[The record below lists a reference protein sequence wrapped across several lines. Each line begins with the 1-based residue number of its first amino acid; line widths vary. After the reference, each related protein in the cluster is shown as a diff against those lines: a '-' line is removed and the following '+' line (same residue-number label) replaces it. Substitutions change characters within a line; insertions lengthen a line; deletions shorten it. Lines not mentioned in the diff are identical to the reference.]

1 MMNLITGC
9 SIRNHL
15 SGNRNL
21 ICHINY
27 RKKDDVHIISCGAVM
42 HVIVASVIVWQSS
55 LNDADIA
62 INPVVTESRN

>member
-1 MMNLITGC
+1 MNLITAC
-9 SIRNHL
+9 SIPNRP

-27 RKKDDVHIISCGAVM
+27 RKKDAVHIISYGAVM
-42 HVIVASVIVWQSS
+42 CVNVASVIAWQSS

-62 INPVVTESRN
+62 IKPVVTESLN